1 MVLLKQKYSL
11 SGIGEVAG
19 SFWEHCRRFSV
30 ITFNGEMGAGKT
42 TFISSLCD
50 HLDVTD
56 HVSSPTFALV
66 NEYSLKNDGKQMPLY
81 HIDWY
86 RLKDAEDAV
95 QAGMEDYL
103 SQAAE
108 GLAVCLIEWP
118 ERAATLLPMP
128 YVSVSIEVLDDVNR
142 EMTVPLRQ

>member
-11 SGIGEVAG
+11 SGIGEAVG
-19 SFWEHCRRFSV
+19 TFWEHCRRFSI

-50 HLDVTD
+50 YLNVAD

-66 NEYSLKNDGKQMPLY
+66 NEYGLLLGGKEMPLY

-86 RLKDAEDAV
+86 RLKDAEEAV

-103 SQAAE
+103 LQAVD
-108 GLAVCLIEWP
+108 GRAVCLIEWP
-118 ERAATLLPMP
+118 ERAAALLPKP
-128 YVSVSIEVLDDVNR
+128 YVSVSIEVLDEVNR
-142 EMTVPLRQ
+142 EMTVSLCE